1 MTLRVLTVVLLVGPA
16 ASCCL
21 AQPIARQ
28 DLGRTEKLRI
38 LVDKVM
44 QPERNWV
51 TEEWMVRETAEAG
64 FNVYSPRHGFDNLD
78 AVRQVTEWCEKYGI
92 YHLPWMRGT
101 LEAPTGPEAD
111 GKRLV
116 WASGGE
122 QSLYSPNSDEFWEWT
137 TKYIVEYAK
146 ISAENPHLFGVFL
159 DYENYSHGS
168 EGNCYDLSYDDV
180 ILAKFARSLGADPR
194 ARLLLPAG
202 VGADPSVRPLPLNE
216 RKKWLED
223 QGLHDAFAEFQVNHW
238 RERCRTLRQAV
249 DAVDPTFQFC
259 IYPAPGT
266 PFMVKATYPQWAT
279 EKAPLILA
287 DPWTY
292 GRPSRFLP
300 QKESLEGN
308 LLKLQNGMKI
318 PQEAGIPFIYA
329 GGIDPVV
336 TGADPEFCGKNAVMI
351 CEVTDGYW
359 IFYEGPKYNVDHP
372 DYFHWFTWANQHIRE
387 KTFAAWHEPREE
399 PENWALGIFGSKGAE
414 IKLAPPPVTGEKI
427 VFPKVTMRGENLLFV
442 AAKQG
447 QPVEIALRNIQVG
460 NYASLLAW
468 ELRNPKME
476 TVSKGMIEH
485 KGEGTVTFTPGMDGL
500 YLLGASAGSCS
511 YSILSSNAPIGILA
525 SEGVGLIGAQERL
538 YFSVPAGLT
547 EFTISARG
555 SGVETVRVNVFDPS
569 GAQIATGQTTPAEQ
583 TVTLKVPTGASA
595 GQTWSL
601 STTRADEGVIEDQTL
616 RLDPKLPPV
625 LSLAEGHV
633 FAAAP

>member
-1 MTLRVLTVVLLVGPA
+1 MFIPSLLSA
-16 ASCCL
+16 LLASHSL
-21 AQPIARQ
+21 SQPIARA
-28 DLGRTEKLRI
+28 DLGRKEKLRI

-64 FNVYSPRHGFDNLD
+64 FNVYSPRHGFDKPD
-78 AVRQVTEWCEKYGI
+78 AVRQVTDWCAKYGI

-101 LEAPTGPEAD
+101 LEAPPGPESD

-122 QSLYSPNSDEFWEWT
+122 QSLYSPNADEFWEWT

-146 ISAENPHLFGVFL
+146 LSKESPHLFGVFL
-159 DYENYSHGS
+159 DYENYSPRS
-168 EGNCYDLSYDDV
+168 EGNCYDLSYDDI
-180 ILAKFARSLGADPR
+180 ILTKFAKAQGLDLPR
-194 ARLLLPAG
+194 LALT
-202 VGADPSVRPLPLNE
+202 E

-223 QGLHDAFAEFQVNHW
+223 QGLHDAFAELQVSHW
-238 RERCRTLRQAV
+238 RERCRTLRQAI

-266 PFMVKATYPQWAT
+266 PFMVKACYPEWAT
-279 EKAPLILA
+279 EKAPLMLA

-308 LLKLQNGMKI
+308 LAKLQNGMKI
-318 PQEAGIPFIYA
+318 PKEAGIPFIYA

-351 CEVTDGYW
+351 SEATDGYW

-372 DYFHWFTWANQHIRE
+372 DYFRWFMWANEHIRQG
-387 KTFAAWHEPREE
+387 TFAAWHEPRSE

-414 IKLAPPPVTGEKI
+414 IKLTPPPVTGEKLT
-427 VFPKVTMRGENLLFV
+427 FPKVTMRGENLLFV

-447 QPVEIALRNIQVG
+447 QPVEIALRNLQVG
-460 NYASLLAW
+460 NYTSLLAW
-468 ELRNPKME
+468 ELRDPKME
-476 TVSKGMIEH
+476 SVSKGMIEH
-485 KGEGTVTFTPGMDGL
+485 KGEGALTFTPEMDGL
-500 YLLGASAGSCS
+500 YLLGVSAGSCS
-511 YSILSSNAPIGILA
+511 YSVLSSNAPLAILA
-525 SEGVGLIGAQERL
+525 AEGVGLIGAQERF
-538 YFSVPAGLT
+538 YFSVPAGLS
-547 EFTISARG
+547 EFTISAKG
-555 SGVETVRVNVFDPS
+555 AGAETVRVTVVDPS
-569 GAQIATGQTTPAEQ
+569 GAEVATDQTTPTEQ
-583 TVTLKVPTGASA
+583 SITLKVPAGAAA

-601 STTRADEGVIEDQTL
+601 STSRADQGVIEDQTL

-625 LSLAEGHV
+625 LSLAPEHV
-633 FAAAP
+633 FTQEPRGGP